1 MLYIEDKTFKK
12 YIGSHQDMMLMVALD
27 DDRQI
32 LYRKLMHLL
41 VNGNPEQLKRFVK
54 KCKFEMSE
62 DDAYDLF
69 ICALDK
75 AKFDNLMWLANYAN
89 FDLKSFLNNF
99 YNNHQQ
105 VDHSFISGL
114 ILGYKDFEPNFSV
127 MMSNLKNIGFNLNRQ
142 YEKGFT
148 ILHFA
153 ANIYFEDKKLQQ
165 DLIRALLD
173 NGADP
178 NVRNKDGDSSLK
190 YAVNEEI
197 ANYLVQQAEC
207 NPRYKY
213 SKKNKTVVIDPKE
226 FTYPD
231 IYAYCLKH
239 GGVDVAISR
248 IESGLLANVVSEVC
262 NSKVNNPAPRRI

>member
-12 YIGSHQDMMLMVALD
+12 HIGSHQGMILMMALD

-32 LYRKLMHLL
+32 LYRKLMRLL
-41 VNGNPEQLKRFVK
+41 VNGNPKQLKKFVK
-54 KCKFEMSE
+54 NRKFEISE

-75 AKFDNLMWLANYAN
+75 AKFDNLMWFANYAN

-99 YNNHQQ
+99 DNHHHQ
-105 VDHSFISGL
+105 VDNSFISGL

-142 YEKGFT
+142 YEKGFN

-165 DLIRALLD
+165 ELIRALLD

-178 NVRNKDGDSSLK
+178 NVRNKDGESALK
-190 YAVNEEI
+190 YAVSKEI

-231 IYAYCLKH
+231 IYAYCLEH
-239 GGVDVAISR
+239 GGVEVAISR
-248 IESGLLANVVSEVC
+248 IERELIANTIPVAR
-262 NSKVNNPAPRRI
+262 NSSMNNPAPRRI